1 MRFYAACQLLCA
13 AGEKIKMALGTAVH
27 DTECKPDNDKNATV
41 EADNK
46 KISNEQDK
54 NAG

>member
-1 MRFYAACQLLCA
+1 
-13 AGEKIKMALGTAVH
+13 MALGTAVH
-27 DTECKPDNDKNATV
+27 DMECKPDNNKNATV

-46 KISNEQDK
+46 KITDEQEK